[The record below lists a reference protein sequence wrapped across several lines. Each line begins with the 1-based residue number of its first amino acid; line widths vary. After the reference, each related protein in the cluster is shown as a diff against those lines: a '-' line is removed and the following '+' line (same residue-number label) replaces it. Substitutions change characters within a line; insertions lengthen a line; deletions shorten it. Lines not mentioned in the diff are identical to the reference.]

1 MLEGW
6 MFHELGSVPVRKS
19 LTIKCDS
26 INDAALLFIVND
38 FVDDIPYLPQA
49 N

>member
-19 LTIKCDS
+19 LTINHNP
-26 INDAALLFIVND
+26 INNAALLFIVND